1 MPGKGDVTLKI
12 PRQLYEKL
20 QVIIADTGFHSVTEF
35 VVYVLRDLVSTE
47 AAATEA
53 ASPPA
58 VQQKSDSTFA
68 GGELTAEEVRLIRKR
83 LRDLGYL

>member
-47 AAATEA
+47 AAGTEA

-58 VQQKSDSTFA
+58 QQKSDSVST

-83 LRDLGYL
+83 LQDLGYL